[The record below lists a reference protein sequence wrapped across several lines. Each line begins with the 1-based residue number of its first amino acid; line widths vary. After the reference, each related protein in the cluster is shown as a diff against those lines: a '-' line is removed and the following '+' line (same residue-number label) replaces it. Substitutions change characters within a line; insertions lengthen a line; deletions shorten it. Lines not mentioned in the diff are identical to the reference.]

1 MKKLFISML
10 AVAALASCS
19 QEDVIVADKG
29 DLIGFNSFVE
39 NSTRATDPSYST
51 SGKGVALTQFDV
63 YGAVK
68 AGDAYLNIFAGNTV
82 SKGGANYG
90 AAWSMAEDAP
100 KQYWIAGADYIF
112 DAVVDATEVVK
123 DNATGL
129 PTELK
134 YSASTQ
140 KDMLH
145 NRVTTTGKPAT
156 NGGIVT
162 FNFTHLLS
170 KVNFTVTNE
179 DKGATGYSF
188 VVKNINFAGN
198 VAGVYNVAGAAWD
211 NSKFTIDSTALGN
224 ERTVTVD
231 GVDTKV
237 KDIVVPTDAEKVEL
251 GKEVLFL
258 PGTYAITFTVDILY
272 NGKVVTTTNYPAENT
287 YTQKLE
293 QNKAYNFNVTVSVG
307 DRIQFTAAEM
317 PEWNYDVNNSGAVD
331 ANDNIQLQ

>member
-82 SKGGANYG
+82 SKGGADYG
-90 AAWSMAEDAP
+90 DAWSMANDAP
-100 KQYWIAGADYIF
+100 KHYWIAGANYIF

-134 YSASTQ
+134 YSASSQ

-145 NRVTTTGKPAT
+145 DRVTTTGKPAT
-156 NGGIVT
+156 NDGIVT

-198 VAGVYNVAGAAWD
+198 VAGVYNVADAAWD
-211 NSKFTIDSTALGN
+211 DTQFTTGNTALGN
-224 ERTVTVD
+224 ERTVLVD
-231 GVDTKV
+231 GVSTKV
-237 KDIVVPTDAEKVEL
+237 KDIVVDTEDASSEL
-251 GKEVLFL
+251 GTEVLFL
-258 PGTYAITFTVDILY
+258 PGTYNISFTVDILY
-272 NGKVVTTTNYPAENT
+272 NNVVITSTKYPAEGT
-287 YTQKLE
+287 YTQELK
-293 QNKAYNFNVTVSVG
+293 QNNAYNFNVNVSVG
-307 DRIQFTAAEM
+307 DEITFTATAL
-317 PEWNYDVNNSGAVD
+317 PNWNP
-331 ANDNIQLQ
+331 NDTITLQ

>member
-39 NSTRATDPSYST
+39 NSTRADDPSYST

-82 SKGGANYG
+82 SKGGADYG
-90 AAWSMAEDAP
+90 DAWSMANDAP
-100 KQYWIAGADYIF
+100 KHYWIAGANYIF

-129 PTELK
+129 PTQLK

-156 NGGIVT
+156 NDGIVT

-188 VVKNINFAGN
+188 VVKNINFEGN
-198 VAGVYNVAGAAWD
+198 VTGVYNVATATWD
-211 NSKFTIDSTALGN
+211 NAQFTTGDTTLGN
-224 ERTVTVD
+224 ERTVNSAT
-231 GVDTKV
+231 V
-237 KDIVVPTDAEKVEL
+237 KDIVVPTDDDKVEL
-251 GKEVLFL
+251 VKEVLFL

-272 NGKVVTTTNYPAENT
+272 NGEVVTTTNYPAEDT

-307 DRIQFTAAEM
+307 DRIQFTATTM
-317 PEWNYDVNNSGAVD
+317 PDWNYDVNNSGAVD
-331 ANDNIQLQ
+331 ANDNIKLQ

>member
-82 SKGGANYG
+82 SKGGADYG
-90 AAWSMAEDAP
+90 DAWSMANDAP
-100 KQYWIAGADYIF
+100 KHYWIAGANYIF

-129 PTELK
+129 PTQLK

-156 NGGIVT
+156 NDGIVT

-198 VAGVYNVAGAAWD
+198 VTGVYNVATATWD
-211 NSKFTIDSTALGN
+211 NAQFTTGDTTLGN
-224 ERTVTVD
+224 ERTVNSAT
-231 GVDTKV
+231 V
-237 KDIVVPTDAEKVEL
+237 KDIVVPTDADKVEL
-251 GKEVLFL
+251 VKEVLFL

-272 NGKVVTTTNYPAENT
+272 NGEVVTTTNYPAEDT

-317 PEWNYDVNNSGAVD
+317 PEWNYDVNNSGAAD
-331 ANDNIQLQ
+331 ANDNIKLQ

>member
-82 SKGGANYG
+82 SKGSVDYG
-90 AAWSMAEDAP
+90 KAWSMAEDAP

-123 DNATGL
+123 DKATGL
-129 PTELK
+129 PTQLK

-156 NGGIVT
+156 NDGIVT

-211 NSKFTIDSTALGN
+211 NNQFATGNTILGN
-224 ERTVTVD
+224 EHD
-231 GVDTKV
+231 SV
-237 KDIVVPTDAEKVEL
+237 KDLVVPTAADKVEL
-251 GKEVLFL
+251 NTEVLFL

-272 NGKVVTTTNYPAENT
+272 NGEVVTTTNYPAEGT
-287 YTQKLE
+287 YTQTLE
-293 QNKAYNFNVTVSVG
+293 KNKAYNFNVTVSVG
-307 DRIQFTAAEM
+307 DRIQFTATTM
-317 PEWNYDVNNSGAVD
+317 PDWNYDINGNGNTTD
-331 ANDNIQLQ
+331 DIITLQ

>member
-39 NSTRATDPSYST
+39 NSTRADDPSYST

-82 SKGGANYG
+82 SKGGADYG
-90 AAWSMAEDAP
+90 DAWSMANDAP
-100 KQYWIAGADYIF
+100 KHYWIAGANYIF

-129 PTELK
+129 PTQLK

-156 NGGIVT
+156 NDGIVT

-198 VAGVYNVAGAAWD
+198 VTGVYNVATATWD
-211 NSKFTIDSTALGN
+211 NAQFTTGDTTLGN
-224 ERTVTVD
+224 ERTVNSAT
-231 GVDTKV
+231 V
-237 KDIVVPTDAEKVEL
+237 KDIVVPTDDDKVEL
-251 GKEVLFL
+251 VKEVLFL

-272 NGKVVTTTNYPAENT
+272 NGEVVTTTNYPAEGT

-307 DRIQFTAAEM
+307 DRIQFTATTM
-317 PEWNYDVNNSGAVD
+317 PDWNYDVNNSGAVD
-331 ANDNIQLQ
+331 ANDNIKLQ

>member
-1 MKKLFISML
+1 MKKLFIYML

-112 DAVVDATEVVK
+112 DAVVDATKVVK

-145 NRVTTTGKPAT
+145 NRVTTTGKPVT
-156 NGGIVT
+156 NDGIVT

-211 NSKFTIDSTALGN
+211 NSKFTTDNTALGN

-237 KDIVVPTDAEKVEL
+237 KDIVVPTDEE
-251 GKEVLFL
+251 
-258 PGTYAITFTVDILY
+258 
-272 NGKVVTTTNYPAENT
+272 
-287 YTQKLE
+287 
-293 QNKAYNFNVTVSVG
+293 
-307 DRIQFTAAEM
+307 
-317 PEWNYDVNNSGAVD
+317 
-331 ANDNIQLQ
+331 

>member
-82 SKGGANYG
+82 SKGNEDYG
-90 AAWSMAEDAP
+90 DAWSMAEDAP

-112 DAVVDATEVVK
+112 DAVVDAPEVVK

-145 NRVTTTGKPAT
+145 NRVTTTGKPVT
-156 NGGIVT
+156 NDGIVT

-188 VVKNINFAGN
+188 VVKNINFEGN
-198 VAGVYNVAGAAWD
+198 VTGVYNVATAAWD
-211 NSKFTIDSTALGN
+211 NSKFTTDNTALGN

-251 GKEVLFL
+251 GTEVLFL
-258 PGTYAITFTVDILY
+258 PGTYKITFTVDILY
-272 NGKVVTTTNYPAENT
+272 NNKLVTTTNYPAEDT
-287 YTQKLE
+287 YTQTLE
-293 QNKAYNFNVTVSVG
+293 KNKAYNFNVTVSVG

-317 PEWNYDVNNSGAVD
+317 PEWTNND
-331 ANDNIQLQ
+331 PITLQ